1 MKKILGI
8 DYGTKRIGL
17 AISDGLKSMSVPL
30 ETIEGKKTLKETM
43 IHLEKVLHER
53 QSTIESFVVGLPL
66 HLSGEESSMSQK
78 CREFAKALEEHFGKK
93 VFLVD
98 ERLSST
104 QVENDLRRLG
114 VKRKKREK
122 HLDSAS
128 ACLVLQNHLDQL
140 CRSNQN

>member
-17 AISDGLKSMSVPL
+17 AISDGLKTTSVPL
-30 ETIEGKKTLKETM
+30 ETIEGKKTLKET
-43 IHLEKVLHER
+43 ITHLAKVLEER
-53 QSTIESFVVGLPL
+53 LSTIESFVVGLPL
-66 HLSGEESSMSQK
+66 HLSGQESNMSQK

-98 ERLSST
+98 ERFSSA
-104 QVENDLRRLG
+104 QVDSDLRRLG

-128 ACLVLQNHLDQL
+128 ACLVLQNYLDQL
-140 CRSNQN
+140 SCIS

>member
-17 AISDGLKSMSVPL
+17 AISDGLKTISVPL
-30 ETIEGKKTLKETM
+30 ETIEGKKTLKET
-43 IHLEKVLHER
+43 ITHLEKVLGER
-53 QSTIESFVVGLPL
+53 LSTIESFVVGLPL
-66 HLSGEESSMSQK
+66 HLSGQESSMSQT
-78 CREFAKALEEHFGKK
+78 CREFANALEEHFGKK

-98 ERLSST
+98 ERFSSA
-104 QVENDLRRLG
+104 QVDSDLRRLG

-128 ACLVLQNHLDQL
+128 ACLVLQNFLDQL
-140 CRSNQN
+140 GN